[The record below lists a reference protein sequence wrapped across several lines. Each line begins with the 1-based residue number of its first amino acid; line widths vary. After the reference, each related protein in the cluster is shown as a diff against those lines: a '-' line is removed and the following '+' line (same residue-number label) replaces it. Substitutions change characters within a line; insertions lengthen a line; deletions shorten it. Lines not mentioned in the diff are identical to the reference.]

1 MYIQNG
7 ILNILESTVLAFCNQ
22 LAKAANAQLG
32 TNISVVLFDTAPE
45 EEELPKTDVIGSYN
59 LEFKLDSHFI
69 DGTFLLG
76 VATLND
82 PSLFRLRQITSFVL
96 DEVMP
101 EKTIQLYNAEGVPI
115 LGNLIIMEDVTVL
128 PTNKDSKSRA
138 ARFIGVPFKCTRT
151 T

>member
-22 LAKAANAQLG
+22 LAKAANLQLS

-69 DGTFLLG
+69 EGI
-76 VATLND
+76 
-82 PSLFRLRQITSFVL
+82 FRLRQITSFVL

-101 EKTIQLYNAEGVPI
+101 EKTIQLYNADGVPI